1 MMLMKVLYNC
11 SPQSS
16 RRLGYSPHQM
26 VIEGPFGLKV
36 VDSIFKTHNSNP
48 KLKTPYSNLTI
59 TQKLQ
64 NTCLDSI
71 LSYISLQF
79 FPKTVDPTTD
89 TTECCLLLLPM
100 SH

>member
-1 MMLMKVLYNC
+1 MMLMKVHYNC

-16 RRLGYSPHQM
+16 KRLSYSPHQM

-36 VDSIFKTHNSNP
+36 ADSIFRTHNSNP
-48 KLKTPYSNLTI
+48 KLITPYSNLTI
-59 TQKLQ
+59 IQKLQ
-64 NTCLDSI
+64 NTCLDSV
-71 LSYISLQF
+71 LSYISLQL

-89 TTECCLLLLPM
+89 TTKCCLLLLPA